1 MKKILA
7 LLLVAIFAIQVN
19 AQEAENIKMRPAL
32 GLYGGL
38 NVNMHSPDIPFFY
51 KDLSS
56 TEDLLLVDR
65 LNQNTTSFGYNVGLI
80 GYIPLSDYIV
90 IAPRIGYN
98 SMHTMFSK
106 TLNLDKPTADP
117 TQSVK
122 YAIDRDYDVNL
133 SYLELSPVVQFH
145 NLLPIKPIY
154 FMLGMEFGMP
164 LSASV
169 RHFEKHTRSYQ
180 NLTRLDTA
188 LNKTADIDPDV
199 TTRMALAVGLG
210 YTFELSDYVK
220 LSAEVSYRLPFNN
233 VSTFKTPEYTN
244 HAGTW
249 KANQLRAGLNL
260 TFDLGGRKEP
270 TPEPVEIKAEPTIN
284 LTMNSI
290 NAVNRDGRRSAM
302 RSIRVEDQQYTELF
316 PFVSYVF
323 FDENTAQISGGYE
336 NLSRGNEAGQQFTI
350 SSLPSDAVKINSNT
364 LNIVGTRMLQYPDAT
379 VTITGTLDNKKEKN
393 KKLANDRANLAK
405 QYLVNEY
412 GIEDSRIRTVAAG
425 LPSRP
430 SSQILADGL
439 AENRRIEV
447 TSDDPRITEPI
458 LITGENVRIA
468 APDVIEFT
476 PMIDAKNAPISS
488 FEMDLFQG
496 GRVIKTIHGDF
507 EPSSIQWAIAP
518 NDLANRDMPV
528 EYLLKVKSEQANIE
542 SEIKGTI
549 PVEYLSITKRMQE
562 ELADKTVSRYSLIL
576 FDFDKAEIS
585 ASDMSIIDKYIV
597 PAIKYNSTV
606 DIYGYTDRTGDANYN
621 MKLSQRR
628 ADAVKEVLSSRVS
641 EAKYISHGVGESV
654 EIFDNESPVGRNLSR
669 TVQIYITTPR

>member
-1 MKKILA
+1 MKKVLA
-7 LLLVAIFAIQVN
+7 LLLVALFAIQVN
-19 AQEAENIKMRPAL
+19 AQEAENIKMRPAI

-51 KDLSS
+51 NELNDPTQVLY
-56 TEDLLLVDR
+56 VNR
-65 LNQNTTSFGYNVGLI
+65 LDQNTTSLGYNVGLV

-98 SMHTMFSK
+98 SMNVLFK
-106 TLNLDKPTADP
+106 KNINLDKPAADP
-117 TQSVK
+117 TQSIA
-122 YAIDRDYDVNL
+122 YSIDREYDAKL
-133 SYLELSPVVQFH
+133 SYLELSPVLQLH
-145 NLLPIKPIY
+145 NLLPLKPLY
-154 FMLGMEFGMP
+154 FMLGAEFGIPM
-164 LSASV
+164 SKSV
-169 RHFEKHTRSYQ
+169 HHLEKHTLNSVQ
-180 NLTRLDTA
+180 TIELDT
-188 LNKTADIDPDV
+188 TIDIPSDIN
-199 TTRMALAVGLG
+199 TRMALALGVG

-233 VSTFKTPEYTN
+233 VSTFKGPEYMN
-244 HAGTW
+244 NSGTW
-249 KANQLRAGLNL
+249 KANQLRAGISL
-260 TFDLGGRKEP
+260 TFDIGGRKEA
-270 TPEPVEIKAEPTIN
+270 TPESVVKKDESTIN
-284 LTMNSI
+284 LKMNSI

-302 RSIRVEDQQYTELF
+302 RAIRVEDQQYTELF

-364 LNIVGTRMLQYPDAT
+364 LNIVGTRMLQYPEAT

-393 KKLANDRANLAK
+393 KNLANDRANLAK
-405 QYLVNEY
+405 EYLVNEY
-412 GIEDSRIRTVAAG
+412 GIEESRIRTVATG

-468 APDVIEFT
+468 VPDVVEFT
-476 PMIDAKNAPISS
+476 PIIEAENAPISS

-496 GRVIKTIHGDF
+496 GRNIKTIHGDF

-528 EYLLKVKSEQANIE
+528 EYLLKVRSEEANIE
-542 SEIKGTI
+542 NEIKGSI

-562 ELADKTVSRYSLIL
+562 ELADKIVSRYSLTL
-576 FDFDKAEIS
+576 FDFDKAEVS
-585 ASDMSIIDKYIV
+585 ASDMAIIDRYIV

-628 ADAVKEVLSSRVS
+628 AEAVKKVLESRVS

-654 EIFDNESPVGRNLSR
+654 EIFDNESPVGRQLSR